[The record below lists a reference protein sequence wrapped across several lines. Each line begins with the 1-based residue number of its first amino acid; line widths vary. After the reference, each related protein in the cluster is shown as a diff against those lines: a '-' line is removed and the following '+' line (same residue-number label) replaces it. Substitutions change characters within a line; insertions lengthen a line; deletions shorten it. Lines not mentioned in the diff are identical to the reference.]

1 MAWFILLYFGVLLD
15 RAGRDYMWW
24 VGSAGRD
31 LVEEVS
37 DILLYSPIAKIPE
50 GPAGIT
56 KDKKRILRSNLH
68 ATHRAL
74 FFHSA
79 HTMFKLTDALP
90 IILLVLNS
98 LFTTGRTSSQGDVSG
113 TLSRQWIPIN
123 DRIVRKT
130 SSFDCP
136 GPQASCNKVAGSEML
151 PGRSV

>member
-1 MAWFILLYFGVLLD
+1 
-15 RAGRDYMWW
+15 
-24 VGSAGRD
+24 
-31 LVEEVS
+31 
-37 DILLYSPIAKIPE
+37 
-50 GPAGIT
+50 
-56 KDKKRILRSNLH
+56 
-68 ATHRAL
+68 
-74 FFHSA
+74 
-79 HTMFKLTDALP
+79 MFKLTDALP

-98 LFTTGRTSSQGDVSG
+98 LFTTGSTSSQGDVSG